1 MVTFPG
7 VEAKEWQPV
16 ENLFI
21 VRVNKRTLVKNL
33 AVNFCFRKWSK

>member
-7 VEAKEWQPV
+7 VAAKERQSV

-21 VRVNKRTLVKNL
+21 VRMNKRTLVKNL
-33 AVNFCFRKWSK
+33 AVNFCFKEVE

>member
-1 MVTFPG
+1 VVTLPG
-7 VEAKEWQPV
+7 VAAKEWQPV

-33 AVNFCFRKWSK
+33 AVNFCFKEVE